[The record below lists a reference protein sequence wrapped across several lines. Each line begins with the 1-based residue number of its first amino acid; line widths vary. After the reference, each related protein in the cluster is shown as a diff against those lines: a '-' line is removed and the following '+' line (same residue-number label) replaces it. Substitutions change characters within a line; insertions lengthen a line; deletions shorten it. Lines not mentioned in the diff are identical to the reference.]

1 MISRQ
6 CCWGVLQCLSW
17 NQFAM
22 RSTWLQVAVPRADG
36 YSLRNNYPS
45 MYRFSCA
52 IGCNCF
58 CAFNLSSCFIPYI
71 ISGIRRCSYVVS
83 FISSHLLFNCD
94 WSDSNSSIATHISI
108 QDYSYLQHGFAWL
121 IAVVMNSFQAAS
133 QISLIFICIPFWI
146 GFGPITFRRYACTA
160 VNIDDLTSQTTS
172 NNKDSANV
180 EISMRGCYAWR

>member
-1 MISRQ
+1 
-6 CCWGVLQCLSW
+6 
-17 NQFAM
+17 M

-36 YSLRNNYPS
+36 YSLHKYYPS

-52 IGCNCF
+52 IRCNCF

-94 WSDSNSSIATHISI
+94 WSDLNSSMATYISI
-108 QDYSYLQHGFAWL
+108 QDYIYLQHGFAWL
-121 IAVVMNSFQAAS
+121 IAVVMNSFQAVR
-133 QISLIFICIPFWI
+133 QISLIFLFAYRSGLASAELLNAGLLCVIRCWHC
-146 GFGPITFRRYACTA
+146 TFRRYACTA
-160 VNIDDLTSQTTS
+160 ANIDDLTSQTTS

-180 EISMRGCYAWR
+180 EIPMRCCYAWR

>member
-1 MISRQ
+1 
-6 CCWGVLQCLSW
+6 
-17 NQFAM
+17 M

-71 ISGIRRCSYVVS
+71 ISGIRQCSYVVS

-94 WSDSNSSIATHISI
+94 WFKFVNCYMHCFQFRITFTCSMALLDLLLLWWIHFKQSAKSHWF
-108 QDYSYLQHGFAWL
+108 LFAYRSGL
-121 IAVVMNSFQAAS
+121 AS
-133 QISLIFICIPFWI
+133 AELLNAGLLCVIRCWHC
-146 GFGPITFRRYACTA
+146 TFRRYACTA

-172 NNKDSANV
+172 NNKHSANV